1 MLDNTDF
8 KGKIIIFSAPS
19 GAGKTTLVRHILSVF
34 PEQVSFSV
42 SACTRNKRDY
52 EIDGKD
58 YYFLSFDTFKEK
70 INNNEFVEW
79 QEVYKNSFYGTLKT
93 EVERIWASKKHVIF
107 DVDVKGGLSLK
118 DFFKEKALSIFI
130 SPPSLEE
137 LEKRLRERKTET
149 EESLKKRIDKFQY
162 EVTFQEK
169 FDKVIINNYLKNAMV
184 EAETL
189 LKNFINQ

>member
-34 PEQVSFSV
+34 PEQVSFSI

-118 DFFKEKALSIFI
+118 DFFKERALSIFI

-169 FDKVIINNYLKNAMV
+169 FDKIIINNYLKNAMV

-189 LKNFINQ
+189 LKNFIDQ

>member
-34 PEQVSFSV
+34 PEQVSFSI

-118 DFFKEKALSIFI
+118 DFFKERALSIFI

-189 LKNFINQ
+189 LKNFIDQ

>member
-34 PEQVSFSV
+34 PEQVSFSI

-118 DFFKEKALSIFI
+118 DFFKERALSIFI

-137 LEKRLRERKTET
+137 LKKRLRERKTET

-189 LKNFINQ
+189 LKNFIDQ

>member
-34 PEQVSFSV
+34 PEQVSFSI

-118 DFFKEKALSIFI
+118 DFFKERALSIFI

-169 FDKVIINNYLKNAMV
+169 FDKVIINNYLKNAMI

-189 LKNFINQ
+189 LKNFIDQ

>member
-189 LKNFINQ
+189 LKNFIDQ

>member
-118 DFFKEKALSIFI
+118 DFFKERALSIFI

-189 LKNFINQ
+189 LKNFIDK